1 MNKIKLGLIYGGV
14 STEHEVSIS
23 SYESIVN
30 NINKDKYD
38 ITSFYISKDGT
49 WFTDGKRTKD
59 VFNSLKEMDCVF
71 PILHGKNG
79 EDGNIAGMLEII
91 GVSYVG
97 CKTLSSAIC
106 MDKVITKKLL
116 EKANI
121 SVAKYMFIKK
131 INDNFYWVQD
141 NYDYV
146 LLDKEILDLSVNTLL
161 NYPVV
166 VKPSRSGSSVGVSVA
181 NDYLELENAINEA
194 SIYDEK
200 ILIEEFIDGKEFEV
214 AVLGNNDLTVSNIGN
229 IIPDEIV
236 YSYNSKYKGNSKTV
250 VLNTIEENLESKIK
264 NIVLT
269 TYKVLDCSGL
279 ARVDLFL
286 IGNEVLVNEVNT
298 MPGFSSI
305 SMYPKLM
312 ESINISYTDLIDRL
326 ISLSMNDK
334 NRDFS

>member
-23 SYESIVN
+23 SYESIIK
-30 NINKDKYD
+30 NIDKDKYE

-49 WFTDGKRTKD
+49 WFTDGKRVKD
-59 VFNSLKEMDCVF
+59 VFNSLKKMNCVF

-79 EDGNIAGMLEII
+79 EDGSITGMLEII
-91 GVSYVG
+91 GTPYVG
-97 CKTLSSAIC
+97 CKTLSSALC

-131 INDNFYWVQD
+131 LNENFYWVQD

-146 LLDKEILDLSVNTLL
+146 LLDKEILDLSVSTIL

-166 VKPSRSGSSVGVSVA
+166 VKPSRSGSSIGVCVA

-200 ILIEEFIDGKEFEV
+200 ILIEEFIDGKELEV
-214 AVLGNNDLTVSNIGN
+214 AVLGNNDLIVSNIGN

-236 YSYNSKYKGNSKTV
+236 YSYNSKYKGNSVTE
-250 VLNTIEENLESKIK
+250 VLTIEENLENKIK
-264 NIVLT
+264 NIALT
-269 TYKVLDCSGL
+269 TYKVLECQTL
-279 ARVDLFL
+279 ARVDMFL

-298 MPGFSSI
+298 MPGFTSI

-312 ESINISYTDLIDRL
+312 ESINIRYTDLIDRL
-326 ISLSMNDK
+326 ISLSMGDK

>member
-1 MNKIKLGLIYGGV
+1 MSKIKLGLIYGGV

-23 SYESIVN
+23 SYESIIK
-30 NINKDKYD
+30 NIDKDKYE

-59 VFNSLKEMDCVF
+59 VFNSLKKMDCVF

-97 CKTLSSAIC
+97 CKTLSSALC

-131 INDNFYWVQD
+131 LNDNFYWVQD

-200 ILIEEFIDGKEFEV
+200 ILIEEFIDGKELEV

-298 MPGFSSI
+298 MPGFTSI

-326 ISLSMNDK
+326 ISLSMDDK

>member
-30 NINKDKYD
+30 NINKDKYE

-59 VFNSLKEMDCVF
+59 VFNSLKEMNCVF

-121 SVAKYMFIKK
+121 NVSKYMFIKK
-131 INDNFYWVQD
+131 LNDNFYWVQE

-146 LLDKEILDLSVNTLL
+146 LLDKEILDLSVSTIL

-200 ILIEEFIDGKEFEV
+200 ILIEEFIDGKELEV

-298 MPGFSSI
+298 MPGFTSI

-326 ISLSMNDK
+326 ISLSMDDK

>member
-1 MNKIKLGLIYGGV
+1 MSKIKLGLIYGGV

-23 SYESIVN
+23 SYESIIK
-30 NINKDKYD
+30 NIDKDKYE

-131 INDNFYWVQD
+131 LNDNFYWVQD

-146 LLDKEILDLSVNTLL
+146 LLDKEILDLSVSTIL

-200 ILIEEFIDGKEFEV
+200 ILIEEFIDGKELEV
-214 AVLGNNDLTVSNIGN
+214 AVLGNNDLIVSNIGN

-279 ARVDLFL
+279 ARVDMFL

-298 MPGFSSI
+298 MPGFTSI

-326 ISLSMNDK
+326 ISLSKDDK

>member
-1 MNKIKLGLIYGGV
+1 MNKIKLGLIYGGM

-23 SYESIVN
+23 SYESIIK
-30 NINKDKYD
+30 NIDKDKYE

-146 LLDKEILDLSVNTLL
+146 LLDKEILDLSVSTIL

-286 IGNEVLVNEVNT
+286 IGNEILVNEVNT
-298 MPGFSSI
+298 MPGFTSI

-334 NRDFS
+334 KRDFS

>member
-1 MNKIKLGLIYGGV
+1 MSKIKLGLIYGGV

-23 SYESIVN
+23 SYESIIK
-30 NINKDKYD
+30 NIDKDKYD

-79 EDGNIAGMLEII
+79 EDGSIAGMLEII

-131 INDNFYWVQD
+131 LNDNFYWVQD

-146 LLDKEILDLSVNTLL
+146 LLDKEILDLSVSTIL

-200 ILIEEFIDGKEFEV
+200 ILIEEFIDGKELEV
-214 AVLGNNDLTVSNIGN
+214 AVLGNNDLTVSKLGN

-250 VLNTIEENLESKIK
+250 VLNTIEENLENKIK

-279 ARVDLFL
+279 ARVDMFL

-298 MPGFSSI
+298 MPGFTSI

>member
-23 SYESIVN
+23 SYESIIK
-30 NINKDKYD
+30 NIDKDKYD

-79 EDGNIAGMLEII
+79 EDGSIAGILEII

-131 INDNFYWVQD
+131 LNDNFYWVQD

-200 ILIEEFIDGKEFEV
+200 ILIEEFIDGKELEV

-279 ARVDLFL
+279 ARVDMFL

-298 MPGFSSI
+298 MPGFTSI

>member
-30 NINKDKYD
+30 NINKDKYE

-121 SVAKYMFIKK
+121 SVVKYMFIKK

-200 ILIEEFIDGKEFEV
+200 ILIEEFIDGKELEV

-286 IGNEVLVNEVNT
+286 IGNEILVNEVNT
-298 MPGFSSI
+298 MPGFTSI

>member
-1 MNKIKLGLIYGGV
+1 MSKIKLGLIYGGV

-30 NINKDKYD
+30 NINKDKYE

-79 EDGNIAGMLEII
+79 EDGSIAGMLEII

-97 CKTLSSAIC
+97 CKTLSSALC

-146 LLDKEILDLSVNTLL
+146 LLDKEILDLSVSTIL

-200 ILIEEFIDGKEFEV
+200 ILIEEFIDGKELEV

-279 ARVDLFL
+279 ARVDMFL

-298 MPGFSSI
+298 MPGFTSI

-326 ISLSMNDK
+326 ISLSMDDK

>member
-23 SYESIVN
+23 SYESIIK
-30 NINKDKYD
+30 NIDKDKYD

-79 EDGNIAGMLEII
+79 EDGSIAGMLEII

-131 INDNFYWVQD
+131 LNDNFYWVQD

-146 LLDKEILDLSVNTLL
+146 LLDKEILDLSVSTIL

-200 ILIEEFIDGKEFEV
+200 ILIEEFIDGKELEV

-298 MPGFSSI
+298 MPGFTSI

>member
-1 MNKIKLGLIYGGV
+1 MSKIKLGLIYGGV

-23 SYESIVN
+23 SYESIIK
-30 NINKDKYD
+30 NIDKDKYD

-121 SVAKYMFIKK
+121 SVAKDMFIKK
-131 INDNFYWVQD
+131 LNDNFYWVQD

-194 SIYDEK
+194 SIYDDK
-200 ILIEEFIDGKEFEV
+200 ILIEEFIDGKELEV
-214 AVLGNNDLTVSNIGN
+214 AVLGNNDLIVSNIGN

-250 VLNTIEENLESKIK
+250 VLNSIEENLESKIK

-298 MPGFSSI
+298 MPGFTSI

>member
-1 MNKIKLGLIYGGV
+1 MNKIKLGLIYGGM

-23 SYESIVN
+23 SYESIIK
-30 NINKDKYD
+30 NIDKDKYE

-121 SVAKYMFIKK
+121 NVSKYMFIKK

-200 ILIEEFIDGKEFEV
+200 ILIEEFIDGKELEV

-279 ARVDLFL
+279 ARVDMFL
-286 IGNEVLVNEVNT
+286 IGNEILVNEVNT
-298 MPGFSSI
+298 MPGFTSI

-334 NRDFS
+334 KRDFS

>member
-1 MNKIKLGLIYGGV
+1 MSKIKLGLIYGGV

-59 VFNSLKEMDCVF
+59 VFNSLKEMNCVF

-131 INDNFYWVQD
+131 LNDNFYWVQD

-146 LLDKEILDLSVNTLL
+146 LLDKEILDLSVSTIL

-200 ILIEEFIDGKEFEV
+200 ILIEEFIDGKELEV

-236 YSYNSKYKGNSKTV
+236 YSYNSKYKKNSKTV

-298 MPGFSSI
+298 MPGFTSI

-326 ISLSMNDK
+326 ISLSMDDK

>member
-1 MNKIKLGLIYGGV
+1 MSKIKLGLIYGGV

-23 SYESIVN
+23 SYESIIK
-30 NINKDKYD
+30 NIHKDKYD

-79 EDGNIAGMLEII
+79 EDGSIAGMLEII

-131 INDNFYWVQD
+131 LNDNFYWVQD

-146 LLDKEILDLSVNTLL
+146 LLDKEILDLSVSTIL

-181 NDYLELENAINEA
+181 NDYLELENAINGA

-200 ILIEEFIDGKEFEV
+200 ILIEEFIDGKELEV

-286 IGNEVLVNEVNT
+286 IGNEILVNEVNT
-298 MPGFSSI
+298 MPGFTSI

-326 ISLSMNDK
+326 ISLSMDDK

>member
-1 MNKIKLGLIYGGV
+1 MSKIKLGLIYGGV

-23 SYESIVN
+23 SYESIIK
-30 NINKDKYD
+30 NIDKDKYE

-121 SVAKYMFIKK
+121 NVSKYMFIKK

-200 ILIEEFIDGKEFEV
+200 ILIEEFIDGKELEV

-279 ARVDLFL
+279 ARVDMFL

-298 MPGFSSI
+298 MPGFTSI

-326 ISLSMNDK
+326 ISLSMDDK
-334 NRDFS
+334 KRDFS

>member
-1 MNKIKLGLIYGGV
+1 MSKIKLGLIYGGV

-23 SYESIVN
+23 SYESIIK
-30 NINKDKYD
+30 NIDKDKYE

-121 SVAKYMFIKK
+121 NVSKYMFIKK

-166 VKPSRSGSSVGVSVA
+166 IKPSRSGSSVGVSVA

-200 ILIEEFIDGKEFEV
+200 ILIEEFIDGKELEV

-279 ARVDLFL
+279 ARVDMFL
-286 IGNEVLVNEVNT
+286 IGNEILVNEVNT
-298 MPGFSSI
+298 MPGFTSI

>member
-1 MNKIKLGLIYGGV
+1 MNKIKLGLIYGGM

-23 SYESIVN
+23 SYESIIK
-30 NINKDKYD
+30 NIDKDKYE

-97 CKTLSSAIC
+97 CKTLSSVIC

-121 SVAKYMFIKK
+121 NVSKYMFIKK

-200 ILIEEFIDGKEFEV
+200 ILIEEFIDGKELEV

-279 ARVDLFL
+279 ARVDMFL

-298 MPGFSSI
+298 MPGFTSI

>member
-1 MNKIKLGLIYGGV
+1 MSKIKLGLIYGGV

-23 SYESIVN
+23 SYESIIK
-30 NINKDKYD
+30 NIDKDKYE

-97 CKTLSSAIC
+97 CKTLSSALC

-200 ILIEEFIDGKEFEV
+200 ILIEEFIDGKELEV

-298 MPGFSSI
+298 MPGFTSI

-326 ISLSMNDK
+326 ISLSMDDK

>member
-1 MNKIKLGLIYGGV
+1 MSKIKLGLIYGGV

-23 SYESIVN
+23 SYESIIK
-30 NINKDKYD
+30 NIDKDKYE

-131 INDNFYWVQD
+131 LNDNFYWVQD

-298 MPGFSSI
+298 MPGFTSI

>member
-30 NINKDKYD
+30 NIDKDKYE

-121 SVAKYMFIKK
+121 NVSKYMFIKK

-194 SIYDEK
+194 SVYDEK
-200 ILIEEFIDGKEFEV
+200 ILIEEFIDGKELEV

-264 NIVLT
+264 NMVLT

-298 MPGFSSI
+298 MPGFTSI

-334 NRDFS
+334 KRDFS

>member
-1 MNKIKLGLIYGGV
+1 MNKIKLGFIYGGV

-79 EDGNIAGMLEII
+79 EDGSIAGMLEII

-121 SVAKYMFIKK
+121 NVSKYMFIKK

-146 LLDKEILDLSVNTLL
+146 LLDKEILDLSVSTIL

-200 ILIEEFIDGKEFEV
+200 ILIEEFIDGKELEV
-214 AVLGNNDLTVSNIGN
+214 AVLGNNDLTVSNIGQV
-229 IIPDEIV
+229 IPDEIV
-236 YSYNSKYKGNSKTV
+236 YSYNSKYKKNSKTV

-279 ARVDLFL
+279 ARVDMFL
-286 IGNEVLVNEVNT
+286 IGNEILVNEVNT
-298 MPGFSSI
+298 MPGFTSI

>member
-30 NINKDKYD
+30 NIDKDKYE

-200 ILIEEFIDGKEFEV
+200 ILIEEFIDGKELEV

-264 NIVLT
+264 NI
-269 TYKVLDCSGL
+269 S
-279 ARVDLFL
+279 
-286 IGNEVLVNEVNT
+286 N
-298 MPGFSSI
+298 SS
-305 SMYPKLM
+305 
-312 ESINISYTDLIDRL
+312 
-326 ISLSMNDK
+326 
-334 NRDFS
+334 

>member
-1 MNKIKLGLIYGGV
+1 MNKIKLGLIYGGM

-23 SYESIVN
+23 SYESIIK
-30 NINKDKYD
+30 NIDKDKYE

-131 INDNFYWVQD
+131 LNDNFYWVQD

-146 LLDKEILDLSVNTLL
+146 LLDKKILDLSVNTLL

-200 ILIEEFIDGKEFEV
+200 ILIEEFIDGKELEV

-298 MPGFSSI
+298 MPGFTSI

>member
-1 MNKIKLGLIYGGV
+1 MNKIKLGLIYGGM

-30 NINKDKYD
+30 NIDKDKYE

-131 INDNFYWVQD
+131 LNDNFYWVQD

-166 VKPSRSGSSVGVSVA
+166 VNPSRSGSSVGVSVA

-200 ILIEEFIDGKEFEV
+200 ILIEEFIDGKELEV

-279 ARVDLFL
+279 ARVDMFL
-286 IGNEVLVNEVNT
+286 IGNEILVNEVNT
-298 MPGFSSI
+298 MPGFTSI

>member
-30 NINKDKYD
+30 NIDKDKYE

-200 ILIEEFIDGKEFEV
+200 ILIEEFIDGKELEV

-279 ARVDLFL
+279 A
-286 IGNEVLVNEVNT
+286 
-298 MPGFSSI
+298 
-305 SMYPKLM
+305 
-312 ESINISYTDLIDRL
+312 
-326 ISLSMNDK
+326 
-334 NRDFS
+334 

>member
-1 MNKIKLGLIYGGV
+1 MNKIKLGLIYGGM

-23 SYESIVN
+23 SYESIIK
-30 NINKDKYD
+30 NIDKDKYE

-131 INDNFYWVQD
+131 LNDNFYWVQD

-146 LLDKEILDLSVNTLL
+146 LLDKEILDLSVSTIL

-200 ILIEEFIDGKEFEV
+200 ILIEEFIDGKELEV
-214 AVLGNNDLTVSNIGN
+214 AVLGNNDLTVSNIGQV
-229 IIPDEIV
+229 IPDEIV
-236 YSYNSKYKGNSKTV
+236 YSYNSKYKKNSKTV

-279 ARVDLFL
+279 ARVDMFL
-286 IGNEVLVNEVNT
+286 IGNEILVNEVNT
-298 MPGFSSI
+298 MPGFTSI

>member
-23 SYESIVN
+23 SYESIIK
-30 NINKDKYD
+30 NIDKDKYD

-59 VFNSLKEMDCVF
+59 LFNSLKEMDCVF

-131 INDNFYWVQD
+131 LNDNFYWVQD

-146 LLDKEILDLSVNTLL
+146 LLDKEILDLSVSTIL

-166 VKPSRSGSSVGVSVA
+166 VKPSRSGSSVGVSFA

-200 ILIEEFIDGKEFEV
+200 ILIEEFIDGKELEV

-236 YSYNSKYKGNSKTV
+236 YSYNSKYKGNSKTI

-298 MPGFSSI
+298 MPGFTSI

-326 ISLSMNDK
+326 ISLSMDDK

>member
-23 SYESIVN
+23 SYESIIK
-30 NINKDKYD
+30 NIDKDKYE

-91 GVSYVG
+91 GVAYVG

-131 INDNFYWVQD
+131 LNDNFYWVQD

-200 ILIEEFIDGKEFEV
+200 ILIEEFIDGKELEV
-214 AVLGNNDLTVSNIGN
+214 AVLGNNDLIVSNIGN

-250 VLNTIEENLESKIK
+250 VLNTK
-264 NIVLT
+264 
-269 TYKVLDCSGL
+269 
-279 ARVDLFL
+279 
-286 IGNEVLVNEVNT
+286 
-298 MPGFSSI
+298 
-305 SMYPKLM
+305 
-312 ESINISYTDLIDRL
+312 
-326 ISLSMNDK
+326 
-334 NRDFS
+334 

>member
-1 MNKIKLGLIYGGV
+1 MSKIKLGLIYGGV

-23 SYESIVN
+23 SYESIIK
-30 NINKDKYD
+30 NIDKDKYD

-59 VFNSLKEMDCVF
+59 LFNSLKEMDCVF

-121 SVAKYMFIKK
+121 SVAKYMFIKR

-146 LLDKEILDLSVNTLL
+146 LLDKEILDLSVSTIL

-200 ILIEEFIDGKEFEV
+200 ILIEEFIDGKELEV
-214 AVLGNNDLTVSNIGN
+214 AVLGNNDLIVSNIGN

-279 ARVDLFL
+279 ARVDMFL

-298 MPGFSSI
+298 MPGFTSI

-326 ISLSMNDK
+326 ISLSMDDK

>member
-1 MNKIKLGLIYGGV
+1 MSKIKLGLIYGGV

-23 SYESIVN
+23 SYESIIK
-30 NINKDKYD
+30 NIDKDKYE

-79 EDGNIAGMLEII
+79 EDGSIAGMLEII

-131 INDNFYWVQD
+131 LNDNFYWVQD

-146 LLDKEILDLSVNTLL
+146 LLDKEILDLSVSTIL

-200 ILIEEFIDGKEFEV
+200 ILIEEFIDGKELEV

-250 VLNTIEENLESKIK
+250 VLNTIEENLENKIK

-298 MPGFSSI
+298 MPGFTSI

-326 ISLSMNDK
+326 ISLSMDDK

>member
-1 MNKIKLGLIYGGV
+1 MSKIKLGLIYGGV

-23 SYESIVN
+23 SYESIIK
-30 NINKDKYD
+30 NIDKDKYD

-121 SVAKYMFIKK
+121 NVSKYMFIKK
-131 INDNFYWVQD
+131 LNDNFYWVQD

-146 LLDKEILDLSVNTLL
+146 LLDKEILDLSVSTIL

-200 ILIEEFIDGKEFEV
+200 ILIEEFIDGKELEV

-250 VLNTIEENLESKIK
+250 VLNTIEENLENKIK

-279 ARVDLFL
+279 ARVDMFL

-298 MPGFSSI
+298 MPGFTSI

-312 ESINISYTDLIDRL
+312 ESINISYSDLIDRL
-326 ISLSMNDK
+326 ISLSMDDK

>member
-1 MNKIKLGLIYGGV
+1 MNKIKLGFIYGGV

-79 EDGNIAGMLEII
+79 EDGSIAGMLEII

-121 SVAKYMFIKK
+121 NVSKYMFIKK

-194 SIYDEK
+194 SVYDEK
-200 ILIEEFIDGKEFEV
+200 ILIEEFIDGKELEV
-214 AVLGNNDLTVSNIGN
+214 AVLGNNDLTVSNIGQV
-229 IIPDEIV
+229 IPDEIV

-286 IGNEVLVNEVNT
+286 IGNEILVNEVNT
-298 MPGFSSI
+298 MPGFTSI

>member
-1 MNKIKLGLIYGGV
+1 MSKIKLGLIYGGV

-30 NINKDKYD
+30 NINKDKYE

-79 EDGNIAGMLEII
+79 EDGSVAGMLEII
-91 GVSYVG
+91 GVTYVG

-131 INDNFYWVQD
+131 LNDNFYWVQD

-146 LLDKEILDLSVNTLL
+146 LLDKEILDLSVSTIL

-200 ILIEEFIDGKEFEV
+200 ILIEEFIDGKELEV

-279 ARVDLFL
+279 ARVDMFL

-298 MPGFSSI
+298 MPGFTSI

-326 ISLSMNDK
+326 ISLSMDDK

>member
-30 NINKDKYD
+30 NINKDKYE
-38 ITSFYISKDGT
+38 ITSFYISKDET

-200 ILIEEFIDGKEFEV
+200 ILIEEFIDGKELEV

-279 ARVDLFL
+279 ARVDMFL

-298 MPGFSSI
+298 MPGFTSI

-334 NRDFS
+334 KRDFS

>member
-1 MNKIKLGLIYGGV
+1 MNKIKLGLIYGGM

-23 SYESIVN
+23 SYESIIK
-30 NINKDKYD
+30 NIDKDKYE

-121 SVAKYMFIKK
+121 NVSKYMFIKK
-131 INDNFYWVQD
+131 LNDNFYWVQD

-146 LLDKEILDLSVNTLL
+146 LLDKEILDLSVSTIL

-200 ILIEEFIDGKEFEV
+200 ILIEEFIDGKELEV

-236 YSYNSKYKGNSKTV
+236 YSYNSKYKKNSKTV
-250 VLNTIEENLESKIK
+250 VLNTIEEKLESKIK

-286 IGNEVLVNEVNT
+286 IGNEILVNEVNT
-298 MPGFSSI
+298 MPGFTSI

-334 NRDFS
+334 NRNFS

>member
-1 MNKIKLGLIYGGV
+1 MNKIKLGLIYGGM

-23 SYESIVN
+23 SYESIIK
-30 NINKDKYD
+30 NIDKDKYE

-121 SVAKYMFIKK
+121 NVAKYMFIKK
-131 INDNFYWVQD
+131 LNNNFYWVQD

-146 LLDKEILDLSVNTLL
+146 LLDKEILDLSVSTIL

-194 SIYDEK
+194 SIYDDK
-200 ILIEEFIDGKEFEV
+200 ILIEEFIDGKELEV

-250 VLNTIEENLESKIK
+250 VLNTIEENLENKIK

-279 ARVDLFL
+279 ARVDMFL

-298 MPGFSSI
+298 MPGFTSI

>member
-23 SYESIVN
+23 SYESIIK
-30 NINKDKYD
+30 NIDKDKYD

-49 WFTDGKRTKD
+49 WFTDGKRTKE
-59 VFNSLKEMDCVF
+59 VFNSLKEMDCIF

-79 EDGNIAGMLEII
+79 EDGSIAGMLEII

-131 INDNFYWVQD
+131 LNDNFYWVQD

-146 LLDKEILDLSVNTLL
+146 LLDKEILDLSVSTIL

-200 ILIEEFIDGKEFEV
+200 ILIEEFIDGKELEV
-214 AVLGNNDLTVSNIGN
+214 AVLGNNDLTVSNIGQV
-229 IIPDEIV
+229 IPDEIV
-236 YSYNSKYKGNSKTV
+236 YSYNSKYKKNSKTV

-279 ARVDLFL
+279 ARVDMFL
-286 IGNEVLVNEVNT
+286 IGNEILVNEVNT
-298 MPGFSSI
+298 MPGFTSI

-312 ESINISYTDLIDRL
+312 ESINISYTDSIDRL

>member
-23 SYESIVN
+23 SYESIIK
-30 NINKDKYD
+30 NIDKDKYE

-131 INDNFYWVQD
+131 LNDNFYWVQD

-146 LLDKEILDLSVNTLL
+146 LLDKEILDLSVSTIL

-200 ILIEEFIDGKEFEV
+200 ILIEEFIDGKELEV

-279 ARVDLFL
+279 ARVDMFL

-298 MPGFSSI
+298 MPGFTSI

-326 ISLSMNDK
+326 ISLSMDDK

>member
-1 MNKIKLGLIYGGV
+1 MNKIKLGLIYGGM

-23 SYESIVN
+23 SYESIIK
-30 NINKDKYD
+30 NIDKDKYE

-59 VFNSLKEMDCVF
+59 VFNSLKEMNCVF

-79 EDGNIAGMLEII
+79 EDGSIAGMLEII

-131 INDNFYWVQD
+131 LNDNFYWVQD

-200 ILIEEFIDGKEFEV
+200 ILIEEFIDGKELEV

-250 VLNTIEENLESKIK
+250 VLNTIEEKLESKIK

-298 MPGFSSI
+298 MPGFTSI

-326 ISLSMNDK
+326 ISLSMDDK